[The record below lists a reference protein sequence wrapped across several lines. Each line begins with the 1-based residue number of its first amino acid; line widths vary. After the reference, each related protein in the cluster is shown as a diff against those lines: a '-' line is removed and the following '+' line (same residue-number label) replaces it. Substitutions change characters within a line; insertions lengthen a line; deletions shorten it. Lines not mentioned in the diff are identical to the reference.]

1 MADRR
6 LPQEL
11 DWKAEL
17 PSGIVAFGQPES
29 PGRLL
34 RNSELPAGHLMS
46 ALMAM
51 VAPVDSEEEYHQ

>member
-1 MADRR
+1 MVDRR
-6 LPQEL
+6 WPQEL

-17 PSGIVAFGQPES
+17 PGEIVAFDQPKS

-34 RNSELPAGHLMS
+34 RNSKLPVGHLMS